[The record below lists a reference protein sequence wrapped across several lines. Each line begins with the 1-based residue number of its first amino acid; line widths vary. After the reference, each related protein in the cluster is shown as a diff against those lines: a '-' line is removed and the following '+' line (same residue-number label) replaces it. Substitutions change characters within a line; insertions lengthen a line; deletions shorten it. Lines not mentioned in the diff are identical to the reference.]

1 MTVELVKTSWS
12 QIGKYCRIPFLR
24 LLSPYLT
31 LHSIVLSLNTFLVKS
46 LRVLYMSLVVY
57 RNIAHTWPLT
67 GKTKSTLGIH
77 SSAAWPQ
84 DVSVSMITGSYY
96 LFQCFRISSTVISK
110 LRLYL
115 VAFCLIYTE
124 S

>member
-67 GKTKSTLGIH
+67 GKTKQIQIKAYDRDG
-77 SSAAWPQ
+77 
-84 DVSVSMITGSYY
+84 
-96 LFQCFRISSTVISK
+96 RVIS
-110 LRLYL
+110 REW
-115 VAFCLIYTE
+115 IR
-124 S
+124 